1 MLQKLLEP
9 GAPLEVRTNDN
20 QDMAKAMVS
29 VVMMK
34 EMIQFMKKVDL
45 KIFISF
51 LELWW
56 YHNKFF
62 YPFFSYLNHAVLKIR
77 NREDFRH

>member
-51 LELWW
+51 LELW
-56 YHNKFF
+56 
-62 YPFFSYLNHAVLKIR
+62 
-77 NREDFRH
+77 